1 MYFYA
6 ARQPILDRNKEL
18 IGYELLFRD
27 GVDNVFPN
35 IDGDEATSRLI
46 EGSQFNFGLED
57 LTDNKPAYINFTLD
71 TLLKGYP
78 TLLNKDGV
86 VIEILETV
94 QPGKR
99 LLAIVKDLKEKGYT
113 LALDDYAHQPVWRH
127 FYPFIDIIKIDFL
140 KCDIEIVKA
149 LIEDLKPYPHIK
161 LLAEKV
167 ETYELYNQAFE
178 LGFRVSSLSDFID
191 PQVWSTFQSGN
202 QQVIL
207 GKGVAELLNV
217 DKGDYL
223 TLMLP
228 TNGPATKVQAP
239 KRVRVQ
245 VAGLLTLNGQIDH
258 NLALIPLADAQSYA
272 KLGQGVTGVAV
283 KVTDVL
289 QATQIVREA
298 GNTLN
303 DYVYLRSWQ
312 QKFGFLY
319 RDIQLVR
326 TIMYLVMVLVI
337 GVASFN
343 IVSTLMMA
351 VKDRAGEIAILRTMG
366 ASDGLV
372 KRIFVWQ
379 GVFSGVLG
387 SIAGSVTGVVV
398 ALNLTPMIS
407 VLEQLIGH
415 QFLSGDIYFVDFLP
429 SQVAWMDVV
438 LVSSTAIGLSLMAT
452 WYPASRASRLNP
464 AAVLSAK

>member
-1 MYFYA
+1 MLSSLSLLIGGRFSRA
-6 ARQPILDRNKEL
+6 KQRNKMVSFISLSSTLGIAVGVAVIIIGLSAMNGFEREL
-18 IGYELLFRD
+18 NNRVLSVISHGEFE
-27 GVDNVFPN
+27 GVRGP
-35 IDGDEATSRLI
+35 
-46 EGSQFNFGLED
+46 
-57 LTDNKPAYINFTLD
+57 LTDWQS
-71 TLLKGYP
+71 
-78 TLLNKDGV
+78 
-86 VIEILETV
+86 VISQLEKH
-94 QPGKR
+94 P
-99 LLAIVKDLKEKGYT
+99 
-113 LALDDYAHQPVWRH
+113 
-127 FYPFIDIIKIDFL
+127 KIDAAAPF
-140 KCDIEIVKA
+140 VKLTA
-149 LIEDLKPYPHIK
+149 
-161 LLAEKV
+161 LAEKGTQLKALEV
-167 ETYELYNQAFE
+167 RGIDPSAES
-178 LGFRVSSLSDFID
+178 RVSSLSEFID
-191 PQVWSTFQSGN
+191 QQVWSTFQAGN

-207 GKGVAELLNV
+207 GQGVADLLNV

-223 TLMLP
+223 TLMIP
-228 TNGPATKVQAP
+228 TNGPTTKVQAP
-239 KRVRVQ
+239 KRVRVK
-245 VAGLLTLNGQIDH
+245 VVGLLTLNGQIDH

-272 KLGQGVTGVAV
+272 KLGEGVTGVAV

-387 SIAGSVTGVVV
+387 SIAGSVIGVVV

-407 VLEQLIGH
+407 ALEQLIGH

-429 SQVAWMDVV
+429 SQVAWVDVV

>member
-1 MYFYA
+1 MLSSLSLLIGGRFSRA
-6 ARQPILDRNKEL
+6 KQRNKMVSFISLSSTLGIAVGVAVIIIGLSAMNGFEREL
-18 IGYELLFRD
+18 NNRVLSVISHGEFE
-27 GVDNVFPN
+27 GVRGP
-35 IDGDEATSRLI
+35 
-46 EGSQFNFGLED
+46 
-57 LTDNKPAYINFTLD
+57 LTDWQS
-71 TLLKGYP
+71 
-78 TLLNKDGV
+78 
-86 VIEILETV
+86 VISQLEKH
-94 QPGKR
+94 P
-99 LLAIVKDLKEKGYT
+99 
-113 LALDDYAHQPVWRH
+113 
-127 FYPFIDIIKIDFL
+127 KIDAAAPF
-140 KCDIEIVKA
+140 VKLTA
-149 LIEDLKPYPHIK
+149 
-161 LLAEKV
+161 LAEKGTQLKALEV
-167 ETYELYNQAFE
+167 RGIDPSAES
-178 LGFRVSSLSDFID
+178 RVSSLSEFID
-191 PQVWSTFQSGN
+191 QQVWSTFQAGN

-207 GKGVAELLNV
+207 GQGVADLLNV

-223 TLMLP
+223 TLMIP
-228 TNGPATKVQAP
+228 TNGPTTKVQAP
-239 KRVRVQ
+239 KRVRVK
-245 VAGLLTLNGQIDH
+245 VVGLLTLNGQIDH

-387 SIAGSVTGVVV
+387 SIAGSVIGVVV

-407 VLEQLIGH
+407 ALEQLIGH

-429 SQVAWMDVV
+429 SQVAWVDVV